1 MESPDEAD
9 APRTGETSVLGWRE
23 WVRLPELGVDRIK
36 VKVDTGA
43 RSSSLHAYDVER
55 VEREGET
62 LLRFR
67 VHPVQRDD
75 SVAVEVE
82 VPLHEERKV
91 RPSTGRGAVRP
102 VIVTDLE
109 MAGRRFPVEITLANR
124 DRMGFRMLL
133 GREALAGRFLVDP
146 STSFRAGGTR
156 RRPPERFAGTGGGGD
171 DPPERPAGAKDAGG
185 PRRGGSRRDPTD
197 PPRQRPPGPVD
208 GDEEPTVG
216 GEDGHGG
223 ASE

>member
-1 MESPDEAD
+1 MSGPDAD
-9 APRTGETSVLGWRE
+9 AGRRDEGAGDRRVLGWRE

-55 VEREGET
+55 VERDGET
-62 LLRFR
+62 HLRFGI
-67 VHPVQRDD
+67 HPVQRDD
-75 SVAVEVE
+75 SVVVEAE

-91 RPSTGRGAVRP
+91 RPSTGRQAVRP

-109 MAGRRFPVEITLANR
+109 VAGRRFPVEITLANR

-146 STSFRAGGTR
+146 SASFVAGGTR
-156 RRPPERFAGTGGGGD
+156 RRPPGEGRDGEGT
-171 DPPERPAGAKDAGG
+171 AGA
-185 PRRGGSRRDPTD
+185 RGRDPTD
-197 PPRQRPPGPVD
+197 PPGLS
-208 GDEEPTVG
+208 G
-216 GEDGHGG
+216 
-223 ASE
+223 